1 MRNLKNNLKEI
12 LRYPSAIFGMLIVIA
27 LIVLAMYAML
37 KIPYQEAIR
46 LWRGGESVWYKNPKN
61 VPPDWVDWFTKEKLP
76 RSFAVKVGDEGLTK
90 IVKPNEKG
98 ISEVDFS
105 YSFDFDYDKYPQEMF
120 LYFNTTYKEKNPFV
134 SVLMVTPEGREI
146 RISDF
151 GVSHKQT
158 FRFSQETKL
167 ERRLRGLDPMVGIFS
182 VEKSDPPVPLKGTYQ
197 LIIDGLVFEEGSDI
211 DVEFVSHGQTYGIA
225 GTDHQR
231 RDLSVALLWGAPIA
245 IAFGLIA
252 AIGTSLLSMIF
263 AAIGAWF
270 GGWIDGLIQRITEV
284 NMVLPFLA
292 ILIMVGTFYSR
303 SIWTI
308 LGVTVVL
315 SIFTGAIKTDRAIFL
330 QVKESPYIE
339 AAKAYGASNW
349 RIIYRYM
356 IPRIIPLLIPALV
369 SAIPS
374 YVFLEA
380 SLAVLGLGDPVLPTW
395 GKVINDAFSEGA
407 LYKGY
412 YYWILEP
419 AVLLMITGLGFA
431 MLGFALDRI
440 FNPRLRGM

>member
-1 MRNLKNNLKEI
+1 MKNFKQNLKEI
-12 LRYPSAIFGMLIVIA
+12 LRYPSAIFGTLIVTA
-27 LIVLAMYAML
+27 LVVLAVYAMV
-37 KIPYQEAIR
+37 KIPYKEAIR
-46 LWRGGESVWYKNPKN
+46 LWRGGEAVWYKNPKN
-61 VPPDWVDWFTKEKLP
+61 VPPDWSDWFSKEKLP
-76 RSFAVKVGDEGLTK
+76 RSFAVKVDENGLTK
-90 IVKPNEKG
+90 AVTPGEKG
-98 ISEVDFS
+98 VSEIDFT
-105 YSFDFDYDKYPQEMF
+105 YSFEFDYDKYPQEMF
-120 LYFNTTYKEKNPFV
+120 LYFDSVFKEKQPFV
-134 SVLMVTPEGREI
+134 SVMIITPEGREI

-151 GVSHKQT
+151 GVNHEQT

-167 ERRLRGLDPMVGIFS
+167 KRRLGGLDPMVGIFS
-182 VEKSDPPVPLKGTYQ
+182 MEDSDPPVPLKGTYQ
-197 LIIDGLVFEEGSDI
+197 LVIDGLVFEEESDI
-211 DVEFVSHGQTYGIA
+211 DVEFVLHGQTYGIA

-245 IAFGLIA
+245 IAFGLLA
-252 AIGTSLLSMIF
+252 AIGTSLLSMTF
-263 AAIGAWF
+263 AAMGAWF

-330 QVKESPYIE
+330 QVRESPYIE
-339 AAKAYGASNW
+339 AAKAYGASGR
-349 RIIYRYM
+349 RIIFRYM

-395 GKVINDAFSEGA
+395 GKVINDAFSNGA